1 MTLHKSQTPVV
12 PFLMDCVNLFVS
24 EAKAKG
30 ILLSYSADTGG
41 HVRPSP
47 RHGPGPGH
55 GSDPGSGAGAGGGS
69 GLLGSGKRGGRDDRA
84 SSSRVSV
91 SQDYLVSL
99 PLREDDIVDCD
110 KFKLA
115 QVYMYIV
122 TMRLSACA

>member
-47 RHGPGPGH
+47 RP
-55 GSDPGSGAGAGGGS
+55 GAGGGGGS
-69 GLLGSGKRGGRDDRA
+69 LGSGKGGRDDRA
-84 SSSRVSV
+84 SSSRMSV
-91 SQDYLVSL
+91 SHDYVVSL

-115 QVYMYIV
+115 QV
-122 TMRLSACA
+122 S